1 MSVNR
6 QYKSSLFTDY
16 FSDKKRLIEAYN
28 AISGSNYP
36 DTAEIKFNTLENVL
50 YGSQQ
55 NDISFTIE
63 GKIVVLIEHQST
75 INENMPLRMLFYIG
89 RVYEQIIDRSTLYRK
104 RRTPIPKPEFIV
116 IYNGEEEYPDKV
128 PLRLS
133 DAYMAT
139 GDSAL
144 DLVVN
149 VYNITGGHNRDLLAR
164 SKALS
169 DYATFV
175 EIVRGYEAQ
184 SLSREEAIEKAVYNC
199 ARDGIM
205 ETYLNVR
212 GSEVMNMLITEFDVE
227 EYYKVGREEG
237 REEGLEK
244 GREEGL
250 EKGREEGLEKG
261 AANARLEYAKRMRE
275 DGVDA
280 ALIRK
285 YTDLSTEEIEK
296 L

>member
-1 MSVNR
+1 
-6 QYKSSLFTDY
+6 
-16 FSDKKRLIEAYN
+16 
-28 AISGSNYP
+28 
-36 DTAEIKFNTLENVL
+36 VL

-75 INENMPLRMLFYIG
+75 INENMPLRMLLYIS

-116 IYNGEEEYPDKV
+116 IYNGAEEYPDKA

-133 DAYMAT
+133 DAYLA
-139 GDSAL
+139 GGELAL

-149 VYNITGGHNRDLLAR
+149 VYNIAGGHNRELLAR

-175 EIVRGYEAQ
+175 EIIRGYEAQ

-205 ETYLNVR
+205 ETYLEVR

-250 EKGREEGLEKG
+250 EKGAEIARRENAGRMKTEGFDTAMISKVTG
-261 AANARLEYAKRMRE
+261 
-275 DGVDA
+275 
-280 ALIRK
+280 
-285 YTDLSTEEIEK
+285 LSGEEIEK

>member
-6 QYKSSLFTDY
+6 KYKDSLFTDY

-28 AISGSNYP
+28 AISGSDYP
-36 DTAEIKFNTLENVL
+36 DTAEIEFNTLENVL
-50 YGSQQ
+50 YGNLQ

-63 GKIVVLIEHQST
+63 GKIVVLIEYQST
-75 INENMPLRMLFYIG
+75 INENMPLRMLLYIS
-89 RVYEQIIDRSTLYRK
+89 RVYEKIMDRSTLYR
-104 RRTPIPKPEFIV
+104 RRRAPVPRPEFIV
-116 IYNGEEEYPDKV
+116 IYNGEEDYPDKT

-133 DAYMAT
+133 DAYLAD
-139 GDSAL
+139 GEPAL

-149 VYNITGGHNRDLLAR
+149 VFNIAGGHNRELLAR

-175 EIVRGYEAQ
+175 KIVRGYEAQ
-184 SLSREEAIEKAVYNC
+184 GLPREEAIEKAVYNC

-205 ETYLNVR
+205 NTYLEVR
-212 GSEVMNMLITEFDVE
+212 GSEVMNMLITEFDVD

-237 REEGLEK
+237 FEEGLEN
-244 GREEGL
+244 GREEGA
-250 EKGREEGLEKG
+250 GIIREH
-261 AANARLEYAKRMRE
+261 ARRMKA
-275 DGVDA
+275 DGVDV

-285 YTDLSTEEIEK
+285 YTDLPAEEIEE